1 LITQTAS
8 LLADARKLSN
18 CPPCYED
25 CKWISDPAAYKW
37 TLSNDGTNGEHT
49 YGLWFR
55 ISGLAVAWKTGSFSY
70 KTGKDPFSPKP
81 HIVRAG

>member
-1 LITQTAS
+1 MEQLSFFIQNLLPEDPLITQTAS

-55 ISGLAVAWKTGSFSY
+55 ISGLAVA
-70 KTGKDPFSPKP
+70 
-81 HIVRAG
+81 